1 MRRFAI
7 LLLLILLFPTF
18 ALAGQ
23 IFGSLKH
30 NNTSVGKG
38 VGVKIQCG
46 EKDKPLEGTSDSF
59 GSYSVYVPQ
68 PGKCAFTVYYGGQWS
83 WPFDVYSDQTD
94 PVRYDFELV
103 RQSDGSFKLERK

>member
-1 MRRFAI
+1 MRRIAI

-18 ALAGQ
+18 AVAGQ
-23 IFGSLKH
+23 IFGSLKE

-38 VGVKIQCG
+38 VGIRIQCG
-46 EKDKPLEGTSDSF
+46 EKVNPYEGESDSY

-68 PGKCAFTVYYGGQWS
+68 PGKCAFTVYYAGQWS
-83 WPFDVYSDQTD
+83 LPYDIYSDQTD

-103 RQSDGSFKLERK
+103 RQHDRSFKLERK